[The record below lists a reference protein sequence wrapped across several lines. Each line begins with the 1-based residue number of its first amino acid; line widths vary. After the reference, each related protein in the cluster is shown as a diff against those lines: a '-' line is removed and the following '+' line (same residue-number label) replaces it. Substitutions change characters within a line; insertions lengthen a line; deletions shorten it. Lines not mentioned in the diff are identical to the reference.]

1 MKIKKAIGV
10 IVAVLMIF
18 STLTVLSGCGE
29 KNPSLVFASSGEKI
43 AEITSTISGEASYT
57 NKNYSAYIDFVIE
70 DAAVA
75 LAKTMDILT
84 DEASELLCEE
94 GYKIFT
100 TFSKE
105 DMDCLINAHTQSKL
119 EKSTLFGAAV
129 TDLKGA
135 VTAAYSSGARQ
146 GLSNFALSKSQP
158 YSSIK
163 PLSVYAPAL
172 EKGII
177 NYATGI
183 EDSPF
188 KQITDAGGNKSDWPT
203 NASGRY
209 SNKNISIGD
218 AIRDSVNTV
227 SVRTLDML
235 GAGNSLD
242 FLKNS
247 FSLDLTEERKK
258 RAEYGNEEIYGNL
271 AMGYLIKGVSPLDM
285 AGYYSIFAN
294 GGKYTKPYAVTKI
307 TDLSGEVIYTVK
319 PEEKQVIS
327 ADTAYI
333 MNRMLNSVVTQGGTG
348 KAARLGGIDICGKT
362 GTGSANGLSGNWFAG
377 ITPGFSCT
385 VWHGGGDEANIAPDI
400 FKAFTKNK
408 TDGKNNSAL
417 RRFSGTKNVKMRM
430 FCANSGCL
438 ATSECGLVSEGYF
451 TEDNMPEMCSG
462 HSR

>member
-75 LAKTMDILT
+75 LAETMDILT

-129 TDLKGA
+129 TDLRGA

-271 AMGYLIKGVSPLDM
+271 AMGYLI
-285 AGYYSIFAN
+285 
-294 GGKYTKPYAVTKI
+294 
-307 TDLSGEVIYTVK
+307 
-319 PEEKQVIS
+319 
-327 ADTAYI
+327 
-333 MNRMLNSVVTQGGTG
+333 
-348 KAARLGGIDICGKT
+348 
-362 GTGSANGLSGNWFAG
+362 
-377 ITPGFSCT
+377 
-385 VWHGGGDEANIAPDI
+385 
-400 FKAFTKNK
+400 
-408 TDGKNNSAL
+408 
-417 RRFSGTKNVKMRM
+417 
-430 FCANSGCL
+430 
-438 ATSECGLVSEGYF
+438 
-451 TEDNMPEMCSG
+451 
-462 HSR
+462 

>member
-1 MKIKKAIGV
+1 MKIKKSISIITSMV
-10 IVAVLMIF
+10 IILSSLIA
-18 STLTVLSGCGE
+18 LSGCG
-29 KNPSLVFASSGEKI
+29 KKMPSTVIGANGEKL
-43 AEITSTISGEASYT
+43 AEITSTVGGESNYTDKSYSF
-57 NKNYSAYIDFVIE
+57 YVDFVTQ
-70 DAAVA
+70 DAARA
-75 LAKTMDILT
+75 LAEIKDIS
-84 DEASELLCEE
+84 DSEAAELLCEE
-94 GYKIFT
+94 GYTISTAFA
-100 TFSKE
+100 KE
-105 DMDCLINAHTQSKL
+105 DMDALVKAHNESNLK
-119 EKSTLFGAAV
+119 KSTLFGAAV
-129 TDLKGA
+129 TNLKGG
-135 VTAAYSSGARQ
+135 VTALYSGGTRQ
-146 GLSNFALSKSQP
+146 GLSNFALAKSQP

-163 PLSVYAPAL
+163 PLSVYTPAL

-177 NYATGI
+177 NYATGV

-209 SNKNISIGD
+209 SNKNISVGD
-218 AIRDSVNTV
+218 AVRDSVNTV

-285 AGYYSIFAN
+285 AGYYSVFAN

-307 TDLSGEVIYTVK
+307 TDLSGEVIYTAK
-319 PEEKQVIS
+319 PEEKQIIS
-327 ADTAYI
+327 TDTAYI

-348 KAARLGGIDICGKT
+348 KSARLGGIDICGKT

-417 RRFSGTKNVKMRM
+417 RRFSGTKNVKMRI
-430 FCANSGCL
+430 FCAESGCL
-438 ATSECGLVSEGYF
+438 ATSDCGLVSEGYF
-451 TEDNMPEMCSG
+451 TEDNMPQMCSG